1 MTAELCSFTVHIDT
15 GRWSETVLT
24 TVDLLV
30 QSGRITAV
38 LGGPGAGKTM
48 LAYALTGHLPGTAQG
63 RGEVLINGRPVPDD
77 GWPELRGG
85 TVGYIPQEGVTA
97 FDPGKTV
104 GAQLRE
110 LEQRHH
116 AWTVRQAC
124 AAAHYPEYA
133 SNLLP
138 HENSGGQIQRAA
150 LAAAL
155 IPAPAV
161 LIADSPAASLDRE
174 TAYQVWKSL
183 REFADSGAA
192 VLAISNDVPMLTA
205 GGFADRMVIMHAGR
219 ILASGSPA
227 QLAESKDPE
236 VGALIRSGR

>member
-1 MTAELCSFTVHIDT
+1 MTAELRSFTVHIDT

-24 TVDLLV
+24 TVGLLV
-30 QSGRITAV
+30 PRGRITAL

-48 LAYALTGHLPGTAQG
+48 VAYALTGRLPGTAQS
-63 RGEVLINGRPVPDD
+63 RGEVLIDGRAVPDD

-110 LEQRHH
+110 LELHH
-116 AWTVRQAC
+116 RAWSMQQAC
-124 AAAHYPEYA
+124 TAAHYPEYA
-133 SNLLP
+133 AELLP

-155 IPAPAV
+155 LPAPSV

-174 TAYQVWKSL
+174 TAYHVWKSL
-183 REFADSGAA
+183 RDYADTGAA

-205 GGFADRMVIMHAGR
+205 GGFADRMVIMDAGR
-219 ILASGSPA
+219 ILAAGSPA
-227 QLAESKDPE
+227 QLAESEDAH
-236 VGALIRSGR
+236 VGALIRSGL